1 MQYRRFGC
9 SMGAVRALAA
19 GGRQQKWSDLYQAN
33 SNSYEISVEVT
44 GSPWT
49 SFLGLLIRWSAVRI
63 RPGEPIPQIF
73 SNTSDRLIRLVG
85 AHSNRRHRQAG
96 STTAPRSGDGGR
108 PKGDPG
114 RGERAARIIRP
125 LEPGKSIAYD
135 YLL

>member
-63 RPGEPIPQIF
+63 RPGEPLKENF
-73 SNTSDRLIRLVG
+73 SVYPDPTVRPTLVRTADRQ
-85 AHSNRRHRQAG
+85 QAG
-96 STTAPRSGDGGR
+96 STTGPQAQLDADAS
-108 PKGDPG
+108 
-114 RGERAARIIRP
+114 RGAAANNPSRGATKRRGP
-125 LEPGKSIAYD
+125 FRGH
-135 YLL
+135 